1 MIWKPFQK
9 ISKSFLGI
17 DIGTS
22 SIKIVELSKKKG
34 EIKLENYGELKTE
47 TLYEKPFRTFEKNVL
62 TISCENV
69 SRGIRAILE
78 EAKVETRKANFSI
91 PDFSSFFTTFDLPSM
106 SKEEISNAVKF
117 EAQRHIPIPQSEVTL
132 DWQIIK
138 GDCSQKKGGHI
149 KILLVAVSNQII
161 HQYQELARLCFLE
174 LGSLEA
180 EIFGLSRASVKEDN
194 PLILLDIGEQ
204 SSTISAVHKRKLN
217 VSHSVDIAGKELTR
231 VLSKGLNLDNKAAE
245 ELKQKYGLL
254 PLREDVRDILLPL
267 INSIAEEV
275 EKISQDFEK
284 TENKKIK
291 KIILA
296 GAGALIPGLKEYF
309 FGKFQIEVEIA
320 NPFSDIIYSPVLE
333 ENLKNIGPSYAI
345 AVGTAM
351 RGLE

>member
-1 MIWKPFQK
+1 MIWKPFQTIPK
-9 ISKSFLGI
+9 NFLGI

-22 SIKIVELSKKKG
+22 SVKIVELSQKKG
-34 EIKLENYGELKTE
+34 EKKLENYGELKTE

-69 SRGIRAILE
+69 SRGIRAVLE
-78 EAKVETRKANFSI
+78 EAKIKTRKANFSI
-91 PDFSSFFTTFDLPSM
+91 PDFSSFFTTFDLPAM
-106 SKEEISNAVKF
+106 TEEELSNAVKF

-138 GDCSQKKGGHI
+138 GEKSEKKSGHI

-180 EIFGLSRASVKEDN
+180 EIFGLLRASVKEDKS
-194 PLILLDIGEQ
+194 LILLDIGAQ
-204 SSTISAVHKRKLN
+204 SSTISAVHKQKLCL
-217 VSHSVDIAGKELTR
+217 SHSVDIAGKEMTR
-231 VLSKGLNLDNKAAE
+231 VLSKGFNLDYKAAE

-254 PLREDVRDILLPL
+254 PLRKDVRDILLPL
-267 INSIAEEV
+267 INSMAEEV
-275 EKISQDFEK
+275 EKISQDFK
-284 TENKKIK
+284 KIENEEIK

-309 FGKFQIEVEIA
+309 SGKFQIEVEIA
-320 NPFSDIIYSPVLE
+320 NPFSDIIYPPVLE
-333 ENLKNIGPSYAI
+333 ENLKIIGPSYAI